1 VKFSW
6 RLGVDV
12 DAVGVLTTLDQPQ
25 QETVS
30 YSKRLF
36 ASTST
41 PSLQLNF
48 TEDWKRSYVLLL
60 FLIYLLIYFTDFCQ
74 TNYLNIYWTDLRKIF
89 RFDRTIVVEVKR

>member
-25 QETVS
+25 QQTVS

-48 TEDWKRSYVLLL
+48 TEDWKQSYVLLL

-74 TNYLNIYWTDLRKIF
+74 TNYLNIYWTDLRQIF